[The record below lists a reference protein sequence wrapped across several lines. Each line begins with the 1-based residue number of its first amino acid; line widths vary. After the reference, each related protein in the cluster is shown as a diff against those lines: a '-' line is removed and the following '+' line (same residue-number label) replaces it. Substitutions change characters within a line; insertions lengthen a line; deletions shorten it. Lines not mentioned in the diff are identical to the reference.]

1 MVSYKEIER
10 AIEAKAPLDL
20 QEDWDN
26 SGWQVR
32 LKTDF
37 NRVLLALEI
46 RSDVIEESVNK
57 KCDLIITHHP
67 LIFGALKQVVGLE
80 GIDFSANDEIDNN
93 NITSNMLIDLIQ
105 EGISVYSIHT
115 PFDKCNDG
123 NNDFLGAMLGLDRIR
138 LAESGEGYVRVGD
151 FIEPIGLSEIMDRA
165 ALQLGVQKKFFRY
178 AGDEDVKIK
187 RVCWVSGAGAE
198 FMVSA
203 ILENCDLYVTGD
215 LKYHDAQKAHE
226 LGINVLDLGHYAT
239 ENIFRRAMSSIL
251 MDAGIYDNAAV
262 ILSDVDINP
271 FAL

>member
-1 MVSYKEIER
+1 MVSYKEIEK
-10 AIEAKAPLDL
+10 AIETKAPLSL

-37 NRVLLALEI
+37 NRILLALEI
-46 RSDVIEESVNK
+46 RSDVIEEAVTK
-57 KCDLIITHHP
+57 RCDLIITHHP
-67 LIFGALKQVVGLE
+67 LIFGALHQVVGLE
-80 GIDFSANDEIDNN
+80 GIDFSENDEIDNN

-123 NNDFLGAMLGLDRIR
+123 NNDFLGAMLGLDSFM
-138 LAESGEGYVRVGD
+138 LSESGDGYVRVG
-151 FIEPIGLSEIMDRA
+151 EYNEAIGLSDIMDRA
-165 ALQLGVQKKFFRY
+165 SLQLGVDKRFFRY
-178 AGDEDVKIK
+178 AGDEDVSIK
-187 RVCWVSGAGAE
+187 RVCWVSGAGADY
-198 FMVSA
+198 MVSA
-203 ILENCDLYVTGD
+203 IVENCDLYVTGD

-239 ENIFRRAMSSIL
+239 ENIFRRALSSIL
-251 MDAGIYDNAAV
+251 MEAGVYDNAAV

-271 FAL
+271 FSI

>member
-1 MVSYKEIER
+1 MVSYKDIEK
-10 AIEAKAPLDL
+10 AIEAKAPLNI
-20 QEDWDN
+20 QEEWDN

-37 NRVLLALEI
+37 SRILLALEV
-46 RSDVIEESVNK
+46 RSDVIEEAVTK

-67 LIFGALKQVVGLE
+67 LIFGALHQVIGLE
-80 GIDFSANDEIDNN
+80 GIDFSHDDEIDNN

-105 EGISVYSIHT
+105 EGISLYSTHT
-115 PFDKCNDG
+115 PFDKCTDGVNDY
-123 NNDFLGAMLGLDRIR
+123 LGTMLQLDSFGLSD
-138 LAESGEGYVRVGD
+138 SGEGYVRVG
-151 FIEPIGLSEIMDRA
+151 EYNEAIGLVEIMDRA
-165 ALQLGVQKKFFRY
+165 SASLGVDKKFFRY

-187 RVCWVSGAGAE
+187 RICWVTGTGAE

-203 ILENCDLYVTGD
+203 ITENCDLYVTGD

-251 MDAGIYDNAAV
+251 FEGGIYDNAAV